1 MVRYREITVRC
12 YKAFRIWP
20 AVKKRGKK
28 KKTSL
33 RKKRKKKEKK
43 REKRKEREVISNRYN
58 CLRQKT

>member
-43 REKRKEREVISNRYN
+43 GRKEKREKLYP
-58 CLRQKT
+58 TGTTA